1 MKRGEKLIRD
11 FKDFKPQIGRNSWI
25 SETATIIGNVKIG
38 DNVGIW
44 FGVVLR
50 GDVAPI
56 EIGNNTNIQ
65 DNSVVHSE
73 VGYPTKIGNGVTIGH
88 NSIIHGC
95 EIGDDTL
102 IGMGAIILNGAKIGK
117 NCIIGAGSVITEGKI
132 IEDNSLVLGVPG
144 KVVRK
149 VTDEEI
155 KRIKEN
161 SRAYIN
167 LKESYEK

>member
-1 MKRGEKLIRD
+1 LIRD
-11 FKDFKPQIGRNSWI
+11 FKDLKPQIGRNSWI
-25 SETATIIGNVKIG
+25 SETALIIGDVKIG
-38 DNVGIW
+38 DNVGVW
-44 FGVVLR
+44 FGAVLR

-56 EIGNNTNIQ
+56 VIGDNTNIQ
-65 DNSVVHSE
+65 DNVVIHSE

-117 NCIIGAGSVITEGKI
+117 NCIIGAGSVITEGKV
-132 IEDNSLVLGVPG
+132 IENNSLVLGVPG
-144 KVVRK
+144 RVVRK
-149 VTDEEI
+149 VTEEEI

-161 SRAYIN
+161 AKAYIA

>member
-1 MKRGEKLIRD
+1 MIRD

>member
-1 MKRGEKLIRD
+1 MIRD

-65 DNSVVHSE
+65 DNTVVHSE
-73 VGYPTKIGNGVTIGH
+73 VNYPTKIGNGVTIGH

-144 KVVRK
+144 KVIRK
-149 VTDEEI
+149 VTEEEI

-161 SRAYIN
+161 ARAYIF

>member
-1 MKRGEKLIRD
+1 LIRD
-11 FKDFKPQIGRNSWI
+11 FKDFKPQIGKNSWI
-25 SETATIIGNVKIG
+25 SETAIIIGNVKIG

-44 FGVVLR
+44 FGAVLR

-65 DNSVVHSE
+65 DNAVIHSE

-102 IGMGAIILNGAKIGK
+102 VGMGAIILNGAKIGK
-117 NCIIGAGSVITEGKI
+117 NCIIGAGSVITEGKV

-149 VTDEEI
+149 VTNEEI

-161 SRAYIN
+161 ALSYIA
-167 LKESYEK
+167 LKGEYEK

>member
-1 MKRGEKLIRD
+1 MIRD

-73 VGYPTKIGNGVTIGH
+73 VNYPTKIGNGVTIGH

-144 KVVRK
+144 KVIRK
-149 VTDEEI
+149 VTEEEI

-161 SRAYIN
+161 ARAYIS

>member
-1 MKRGEKLIRD
+1 MIRD
-11 FKDFKPQIGRNSWI
+11 FKDLKPQIGRNSWI
-25 SETATIIGNVKIG
+25 SETALIIGDVKIG
-38 DNVGIW
+38 DNVGVW
-44 FGVVLR
+44 FGAVLR

-56 EIGNNTNIQ
+56 VIGDNTNIQ
-65 DNSVVHSE
+65 DNVVIHSE

-117 NCIIGAGSVITEGKI
+117 NCIIGAGSVITEGKV
-132 IEDNSLVLGVPG
+132 IENNSLVLGVPG
-144 KVVRK
+144 RVVRK
-149 VTDEEI
+149 VTEEEI

-161 SRAYIN
+161 AKAYIA

>member
-1 MKRGEKLIRD
+1 MIRD
-11 FKDFKPQIGRNSWI
+11 FKNFKPQIGKNSWI
-25 SETATIIGNVKIG
+25 SETATIIGNIKIG

-44 FGVVLR
+44 FGAILR

-65 DNSVVHSE
+65 DNSVIHSE

-102 IGMGAIILNGAKIGK
+102 IGMGAIILNGAKIGR
-117 NCIIGAGSVITEGKI
+117 NCIIGAGTVITEGKI

-161 SRAYIN
+161 ARAYIT
-167 LKESYEK
+167 LKEGYEK

>member
-1 MKRGEKLIRD
+1 MIRD
-11 FKDFKPQIGRNSWI
+11 FKDFKPQIGKNSWI

-38 DNVGIW
+38 DNVGVW

-65 DNSVVHSE
+65 DNSVIHSE

-95 EIGDDTL
+95 EIGDNTL

-117 NCIIGAGSVITEGKI
+117 NCIIGAGSVITEGKV

-144 KVVRK
+144 KIVRK

-155 KRIKEN
+155 KRIKDN
-161 SRAYIN
+161 ALAYIA
-167 LKESYEK
+167 LKEMYEK

>member
-1 MKRGEKLIRD
+1 MIRD

-38 DNVGIW
+38 DNVGVW

-73 VGYPTKIGNGVTIGH
+73 VNYPTKIGNGVTIGH

-144 KVVRK
+144 KVIRK
-149 VTDEEI
+149 VTEEEI

-161 SRAYIN
+161 ARAYIS
-167 LKESYEK
+167 LKEIYEK

>member
-1 MKRGEKLIRD
+1 MIRD

-102 IGMGAIILNGAKIGK
+102 IGMGAIILNGVKIGK
-117 NCIIGAGSVITEGKI
+117 NCIIGAGSVITEGKT

-161 SRAYIN
+161 ARAYIA

>member
-1 MKRGEKLIRD
+1 MIRD
-11 FKDFKPQIGRNSWI
+11 FKDLKPQIGRNSWI
-25 SETATIIGNVKIG
+25 SETALIIGDVKIG
-38 DNVGIW
+38 DNVGVW
-44 FGVVLR
+44 FGAVLR

-56 EIGNNTNIQ
+56 VIGDNTNIQ
-65 DNSVVHSE
+65 DNVVIHSE

-117 NCIIGAGSVITEGKI
+117 NCIIGAGSVITEGKV

-144 KVVRK
+144 RVVRK
-149 VTDEEI
+149 VTEEEI

-161 SRAYIN
+161 AKAYIA

>member
-1 MKRGEKLIRD
+1 MLRD
-11 FKDFKPQIGRNSWI
+11 FKDFKPQIGKNSWI
-25 SETATIIGNVKIG
+25 SETAVIIGDVKIG
-38 DNVGIW
+38 DNVSVW

-95 EIGDDTL
+95 EIGDNTL
-102 IGMGAIILNGAKIGK
+102 IGMGSIILNGAKIGK
-117 NCIIGAGSVITEGKI
+117 NCIIGAGSVITEGKV

-144 KVVRK
+144 KIVRK

-155 KRIKEN
+155 KRIKDN
-161 SRAYIN
+161 ALAYIA
-167 LKESYEK
+167 LKEMYEK